1 MIGDSGSSAFFKAM
15 SHAFS
20 ETISSCRTRP
30 ELVALLCAQAFDGFS
45 KNVEIQAEGEPS
57 LACHGECSACCR
69 LRVAATA
76 PEIFLLARF
85 VSVNA
90 AAFAER
96 DVMLFKRIA
105 DADQAIGG
113 LSEEQRMLVQYACP
127 LIEGE
132 LCLAYKVRPLAC
144 RGHAAFDKALCVAA
158 ARGEAVETPVSAS
171 HLFVRSIVQNALMAA
186 LRRYGLA
193 WGLYEVSG
201 ALNCALSAPDALE
214 RWISGQDPL
223 ARARI
228 PDFNPVE
235 AGAIFDA
242 ISV

>member
-1 MIGDSGSSAFFKAM
+1 M
-15 SHAFS
+15 
-20 ETISSCRTRP
+20 
-30 ELVALLCAQAFDGFS
+30 
-45 KNVEIQAEGEPS
+45 
-57 LACHGECSACCR
+57 
-69 LRVAATA
+69 
-76 PEIFLLARF
+76 LARF

-90 AAFAER
+90 AAFAAR

-105 DADQAIGG
+105 DADQAVGG

-171 HLFVRSIVQNALMAA
+171 HLVVRSLVQNALMAA
-186 LRRYGLA
+186 LRRAGLA
-193 WGLYEVSG
+193 WGLYEVNR
-201 ALNCALSAPDALE
+201 ALNVALSAPDALE
-214 RWISGQDPL
+214 QWISGHDPL
-223 ARARI
+223 DHARI
-228 PDFNPVE
+228 PDFDLIE

-242 ISV
+242 VGA